1 MNIQKWFEGEIVD
14 VDDPEKLGRVK
25 VRETL
30 GHSNRVNS
38 DDLFW
43 SHVLMPPT
51 GANAKGSGVSPV
63 GLTEDSKV
71 IGFRINDTL
80 SYVIGSVAYVPNEAD
95 HSISR
100 HARGVGPVKKE
111 YIEELGEKKTE
122 YATKYP
128 HNKTVTT
135 SSGHVLELD
144 DTPKAE
150 RIHVYHKSGSYV
162 EIFPDGTI
170 ITKSMQDSVSVT
182 MNDHAI
188 SVVKGDLQILANE
201 GKIEIAADMDI
212 NIKSEKGVINIQGTD
227 IGLKGKIY
235 LDGDVEL
242 TGKLTVNEDIISNN
256 ISLQKHRHSP
266 TGSPPIK

>member
-30 GHSNRVNS
+30 GHSNRVS
-38 DDLFW
+38 SEDLFW

-51 GANAKGSGVSPV
+51 GANAKGAGVSPV

-71 IGFRINDTL
+71 IGFKINETL
-80 SYVIGSVAYVPNEAD
+80 SYVIGSVAYVPNDAD
-95 HSISR
+95 HSVSR
-100 HARGVGPVKKE
+100 QARGAGPVKKD
-111 YIEELGEKKTE
+111 YIKELGEKETE
-122 YATKYP
+122 YDAKYP

-162 EIFPDGTI
+162 EIFPDGSI

-188 SVVKGDLQILANE
+188 SVVKGDLQIVANE
-201 GKIEIAADMDI
+201 GMIEITSDKDI
-212 NIKSEKGVINIQGTD
+212 NLVSKAGVVNIRGAV
-227 IGLKGKIY
+227 IGLNG
-235 LDGDVEL
+235 
-242 TGKLTVNEDIISNN
+242 
-256 ISLQKHRHSP
+256 
-266 TGSPPIK
+266 

>member
-30 GHSNRVNS
+30 GHSNRVS
-38 DDLFW
+38 PEDLFW

-51 GANAKGSGVSPV
+51 GANAKGAGVSPV

-71 IGFRINDTL
+71 IGFKINETL
-80 SYVIGSVAYVPNEAD
+80 SYVIGSVAYVPNDAD
-95 HSISR
+95 HSVSR
-100 HARGVGPVKKE
+100 QARGVGPVKKD
-111 YIEELGEKKTE
+111 YIKELGEKETE
-122 YATKYP
+122 YDAKYP

-162 EIFPDGTI
+162 EIFPDGSI

-188 SVVKGDLQILANE
+188 SVVKGDLQIVANE
-201 GKIEIAADMDI
+201 GMIEITSDKDI
-212 NIKSEKGVINIQGTD
+212 NLVSKAGVVNIRGAV
-227 IGLKGKIY
+227 IGLNG
-235 LDGDVEL
+235 
-242 TGKLTVNEDIISNN
+242 
-256 ISLQKHRHSP
+256 
-266 TGSPPIK
+266 

>member
-14 VDDPEKLGRVK
+14 VNDPEKLGRVK

-30 GHSNRVNS
+30 GHSNRVDS

-63 GLTEDSKV
+63 GLTEASKV

-95 HSISR
+95 HSVSSY
-100 HARGVGPVKKE
+100 ARGNGPVKKD
-111 YIEELGEKKTE
+111 YIEQFGEKPTE
-122 YATKYP
+122 YAAKYP
-128 HNKTVTT
+128 YNKTITT
-135 SSGHVLELD
+135 ESGHVLELD

-150 RIHVYHKSGSYV
+150 RIHVYHKSGSYI

-170 ITKSMQDSVSVT
+170 ITKSVKDSTSVT
-182 MNDHAI
+182 INDHSI
-188 SVVKGDLQILANE
+188 SVIKGDLQIVSNE
-201 GKIEIAADMDI
+201 GKIEIACNKDI
-212 NIKSEKGVINIQGTD
+212 NIKSANGVVNIQGTV
-227 IGLKGKIY
+227 IGLNG
-235 LDGDVEL
+235 
-242 TGKLTVNEDIISNN
+242 
-256 ISLQKHRHSP
+256 
-266 TGSPPIK
+266 

>member
-30 GHSNRVNS
+30 GHSNRVS
-38 DDLFW
+38 SEDLFW

-51 GANAKGSGVSPV
+51 GANAKGAGVSPV

-71 IGFRINDTL
+71 IGFKINETL
-80 SYVIGSVAYVPNEAD
+80 SYVIGSVAYVPNDAD
-95 HSISR
+95 HSVSR
-100 HARGVGPVKKE
+100 QARGVGPVKKD
-111 YIEELGEKKTE
+111 YIKELGEKETE
-122 YATKYP
+122 YDAKYP

-162 EIFPDGTI
+162 EIFPDGSI

-188 SVVKGDLQILANE
+188 SVVKGDLQIVANE
-201 GKIEIAADMDI
+201 GMIEITSDKDI
-212 NIKSEKGVINIQGTD
+212 NLVSKAGVVNIRGAV
-227 IGLKGKIY
+227 IGLNG
-235 LDGDVEL
+235 
-242 TGKLTVNEDIISNN
+242 
-256 ISLQKHRHSP
+256 
-266 TGSPPIK
+266 